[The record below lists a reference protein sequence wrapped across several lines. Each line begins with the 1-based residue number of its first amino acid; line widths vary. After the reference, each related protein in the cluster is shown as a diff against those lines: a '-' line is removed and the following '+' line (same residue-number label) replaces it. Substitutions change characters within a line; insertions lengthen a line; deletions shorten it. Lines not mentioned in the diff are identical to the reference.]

1 MFLASTCR
9 IFKFSSQDFWRN
21 IWLSIITITILVFT
35 FISISFLI
43 ILNVISGTAI
53 KTVEEKVD
61 VSVYF
66 KPEVGENEILSLKS
80 YLSSLPEV
88 KEVQYIS
95 KEQALEKFKEMHK
108 DDPVIQKSLEELG
121 KNPLTASFII
131 KSDNVNNYPKII
143 EQLDQS
149 EYNQIVESK
158 NFAEHKEIIGK
169 VSNIT
174 DRIKVMGL
182 AVSAIFVII
191 ACLIVFNS
199 VRIMIYTHREEIN
212 IMKLVGASNWFVKS
226 PYLIQAVIY
235 SVIAC
240 LITIILVYPLAG
252 VINPYISS
260 FFGADFNLIVY
271 LNQHAVQIFGSQ
283 LLLIVLLTLISSSI
297 ALKRYLKV

>member
-1 MFLASTCR
+1 MFLASTYR

-53 KTVEEKVD
+53 QIVEDKVD

-80 YLSSLPEV
+80 YFLSLPEV
-88 KEVQYIS
+88 KEVEYIS

-121 KNPLTASFII
+121 KNPLTASFIV

-149 EYNQIVESK
+149 EYNQIIESK
-158 NFAEHKEIIGK
+158 NFAEHKEIINK

-174 DRIKVMGL
+174 DRIKIIGL
-182 AVSAIFVII
+182 AVSAVFVII

-199 VRIMIYTHREEIN
+199 VRIMIYTHREEIG
-212 IMKLVGASNWFVKS
+212 IMKLVGASNWFIKG
-226 PYLIQAVIY
+226 PYLVQAVIY

-252 VINPYISS
+252 IINPYILG
-260 FFGADFNLIVY
+260 FLGADFNLIAY
-271 LNQHAVQIFGSQ
+271 LNQHAIQIFGAQ
-283 LLLIVLLTLISSSI
+283 LLLILLLTLISSSI
-297 ALKRYLKV
+297 ALKRYLKA